1 VLSET
6 INNKLK
12 NMNTTKTLIIAISDL
27 ILNSCATTAK
37 FPISNLVPAADISAK
52 KKTDSH
58 KNITLEITAENL
70 ASPNR
75 LNPSGNNYSI
85 WIVTKD
91 QAIENVGQLII
102 KNAKK
107 SVFKTVTPFDFNE
120 VFITV
125 ENQGNLKTPTGKEI
139 SRTKI

>member
-1 VLSET
+1 
-6 INNKLK
+6 
-12 NMNTTKTLIIAISDL
+12 MNTVKTLLVLISIL

>member
-1 VLSET
+1 
-6 INNKLK
+6 
-12 NMNTTKTLIIAISDL
+12 MNTIKTLLIAASFL

-37 FPISNLVPAADISAK
+37 FPISSLVPAADISAK
-52 KKTDSH
+52 KKKDSH

-91 QAIENVGQLII
+91 NGIKNVGQLII
-102 KNAKK
+102 RNAKK
-107 SVFKTVTPFDFNE
+107 STFKAITPFDFSE

-125 ENQGNLKTPTGKEI
+125 ENHRDLPAPTGKEI

>member
-1 VLSET
+1 
-6 INNKLK
+6 
-12 NMNTTKTLIIAISDL
+12 MNTIKTLFIAFS
-27 ILNSCATTAK
+27 ILTLSSCATTAK
-37 FPISNLVPAADISAK
+37 FPISSLVPAADISAK

-85 WIVTKD
+85 WIVAED
-91 QAIENVGQLII
+91 NAIKNVGQLIV
-102 KNAKK
+102 KNARK
-107 SVFKTVTPFDFNE
+107 SVFKTVTPFDFKE

-125 ENQGNLKTPTGKEI
+125 ENQGDLKAPTGKEI

>member
-1 VLSET
+1 MNAIKT
-6 INNKLK
+6 IL
-12 NMNTTKTLIIAISDL
+12 LALAVL

-37 FPISNLVPAADISAK
+37 FPISSLVPAADITAK
-52 KKTDSH
+52 KKTDSN

-70 ASPNR
+70 ASPSR

-91 QAIENVGQLII
+91 QGIKNVGQLIT

-107 SVFKTVTPFDFNE
+107 ASFKAVTPFDFNE

-125 ENQGNLKTPTGKEI
+125 ENHGDLPAPTGKEI

>member
-1 VLSET
+1 
-6 INNKLK
+6 
-12 NMNTTKTLIIAISDL
+12 MNPVKTLL
-27 ILNSCATTAK
+27 ILTSILILHSCASTAK
-37 FPISNLVPAADISAK
+37 FPISSIVPAADISAK
-52 KKTDSH
+52 KKTDSN

-70 ASPNR
+70 ASPSR
-75 LNPSGNNYSI
+75 LNPAGKNYSI

-91 QAIENVGQLII
+91 HGIKNAGQLII

-107 SVFKTVTPFDFNE
+107 SNFKAVTPFDFNE

-125 ENQGNLKTPTGKEI
+125 ENQGALKEPTGKEI